1 MPHSMETR
9 KKDFRG
15 YIKSDEKKC
24 KILSLERRM

>member
-9 KKDFRG
+9 KK
-15 YIKSDEKKC
+15 ISEATSKAMKKSG